1 MDFNSLK
8 VLHIINK
15 SSKEKDVKLILSESE
30 LPEDDFYEIMYSL
43 EQEKYIKFPVGGYA
57 ESTNKGKTYFSKLII
72 NWLINNVLAIIAIII
87 SIIALFN

>member
-15 SSKEKDVKLILSESE
+15 TSKETDVKIILSKSK

-43 EQEKYIKFPVGGYA
+43 EKENFIKFPIGGYV
-57 ESTNKGKTYFSKLII
+57 EPTNKGKTYFSKLIA
-72 NWLINNVLAIIAIII
+72 NWLVNNVLAIIAIII

>member
-15 SSKEKDVKLILSESE
+15 ISKETDVEIILSKSK
-30 LPEDDFYEIMYSL
+30 LPEDDFYEIMHSL
-43 EQEKYIKFPVGGYA
+43 EQEKYIKFPIGGYV
-57 ESTNKGKTYFSKLII
+57 ESTNKGKTFFSKLIAT
-72 NWLINNVLAIIAIII
+72 WLINNILAIIAIII

>member
-8 VLHIINK
+8 ILHIINK
-15 SSKEKDVKLILSESE
+15 KSKEIDVKIILSESN

-43 EQEKYIKFPVGGYA
+43 EREKYIKFPIGGYV
-57 ESTNKGKTYFSKLII
+57 ESTNKGKTYFSKLIT

>member
-8 VLHIINK
+8 ILHIINK
-15 SSKEKDVKLILSESE
+15 KSKETDIEIILSESN

-43 EQEKYIKFPVGGYA
+43 EREKYIRFPIGGYV
-57 ESTNKGKTYFSKLII
+57 ESTNKGKTYFSKLIAS
-72 NWLINNVLAIIAIII
+72 WLINNILAIIAIII